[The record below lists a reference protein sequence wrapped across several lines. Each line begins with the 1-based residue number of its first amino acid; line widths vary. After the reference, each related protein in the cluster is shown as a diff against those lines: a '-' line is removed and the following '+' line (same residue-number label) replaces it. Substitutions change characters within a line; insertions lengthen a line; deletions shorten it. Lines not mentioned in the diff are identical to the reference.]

1 MGGRTAVIENEAT
14 RAEEV
19 YRRWRRTALDVMGR
33 SSWAGWTTEDG
44 AFVVSLVS
52 AMMLLL
58 LEPALW
64 FHEWP
69 PPFLG
74 DRVLSWMAPSFL
86 AMPFQGWLLDR
97 FLSAKTPAER
107 AMPRWL
113 LIVRF
118 VAGSF
123 PLFSF
128 ALLPAWR
135 MLLERRPRWAFQGH
149 RPRPSLCLS
158 RSPSESRSP
167 GRLLHLYTSGVFGV
181 WMALGFALPLL
192 WAAWLARTAQP
203 PMIVAI
209 CALLHLV
216 VFTASRFHATRFRQ
230 IWRGPLPGVLP
241 WLALLPFPGPMAS
254 ALSLV
259 ILETGRNTNTLTWS
273 AWARRSTAD
282 RLPRWQQLQGA
293 LRSRWS
299 AAPWFQQWRRPRLTD
314 RPVRAGELDRDLL
327 SFYRRK
333 TALLLLEGGALVS
346 GLTTLVELFP
356 RLSSAINATF
366 RFTTFFVVALAGI
379 GLIIWSGAAATRLL
393 RLPGLAGSNVGALGR
408 YLLLTSLAFLAGS
421 QAGLLWVEGRQ
432 VELGLLVGYSGA
444 LLAILAWLFFIPT
457 AAKAHGLGTS
467 ALWSLAF
474 LALALVGIP
483 IGLNER
489 FGGWPGRIL
498 AGAALLTPVWSL
510 LLFRRFGHWLA
521 RPFLWRDLSDLQLSS
536 RVRTALVFL
545 KWTAILPGG
554 GLAIPAWIAL
564 RSFLDREFRQAWMI
578 ETFGPH
584 TSENFDQFG
593 EIAGVA
599 QAGPFLALANA
610 SRHCGAEDDYC
621 PASRASS
628 KPP

>member
-1 MGGRTAVIENEAT
+1 MIVDDTT

-19 YRRWRRTALDVMGR
+19 YRRWRRTSLDIMGR
-33 SSWAGWTTEDG
+33 SSWAGWTLED
-44 AFVVSLVS
+44 AVFVLSLASV
-52 AMMLLL
+52 MMLLL

-64 FHEWP
+64 FRDWP
-69 PPFLG
+69 PFVFG
-74 DRVLSWMAPSFL
+74 DRVLRWLAPSFL
-86 AMPFQGWLLDR
+86 AVPIHGWLLDR

-113 LIVRF
+113 LVARF
-118 VAGSF
+118 VAASV

-135 MLLERRPRWAFQGH
+135 RLLERQPSWAFRGC
-149 RPRPSLCLS
+149 RPRPSLCLTQ
-158 RSPSESRSP
+158 SPSKLHAP
-167 GRLLHLYTSGVFGV
+167 GKLLRLYTSGAFAG

-192 WAAWLARTAQP
+192 WAAWLARRAQP
-203 PMIVAI
+203 PMIVAV

-216 VFTASRFHATRFRQ
+216 VFTASRSHATRFRQ

-259 ILETGRNTNTLTWS
+259 ILETGRNTNTLAWS

-327 SFYRRK
+327 SYYRRK
-333 TALLLLEGGALVS
+333 TALLLLEGGALVA

-356 RLSSAINATF
+356 RLGSAINATF
-366 RFTTFFVVALAGI
+366 RFATLFEVALAGI
-379 GLIIWSGAAATRLL
+379 GLIIWSGAAVTRLL
-393 RLPGLAGSNVGALGR
+393 RLPGLAGSNVGAFGR

-432 VELGLLVGYSGA
+432 IELGLLVGYGGA
-444 LLAILAWLFFIPT
+444 LLAILAWLLFIPN

-498 AGAALLTPVWSL
+498 VGAALLTPVWSL
-510 LLFRRFGHWLA
+510 LLFHRFGHWLA
-521 RPFLWRDLSDLQLSS
+521 RPFLWRDLSDSQLSS
-536 RVRTALVFL
+536 RVRAALIL
-545 KWTAILPGG
+545 LRWTAILPCG

-564 RSFLDREFRQAWMI
+564 RSFLDRAFRHAK
-578 ETFGPH
+578 
-584 TSENFDQFG
+584 D
-593 EIAGVA
+593 
-599 QAGPFLALANA
+599 
-610 SRHCGAEDDYC
+610 
-621 PASRASS
+621 
-628 KPP
+628 